1 MKKAVLATKNK
12 GKLKELQELLRE
24 LDIEILS
31 LDDFPEVGKIV
42 EDGKSF
48 FENAMKKAKTVSEKT
63 GLLAIADD
71 SGLEVDALQGKPGI
85 YSARFAGE
93 DATDAKNNEK
103 LLLEMKD
110 IPIEKRG
117 AQFRCVIVAYRPD
130 GKWIKTEG
138 ICRGTI
144 TTEPRGEKGFGY
156 DPVFLP
162 EGLNKTMAELSME
175 EKNKISHRG
184 KALLELKR
192 EIKTLL

>member
-1 MKKAVLATKNK
+1 MK
-12 GKLKELQELLRE
+12 E
-24 LDIEILS
+24 LDIEILP
-31 LDDFPEVGKIV
+31 LDAFPEIGKIV

-71 SGLEVDALQGKPGI
+71 SGLEVDALGGRPGI

-93 DATDAKNNEK
+93 NATDKENNER
-103 LLLEMKD
+103 LLMEMKD
-110 IPIEKRG
+110 IPLEKRG
-117 AQFRCVIVAYRPD
+117 AQFRCVMVAYRPD

-162 EGLNKTMAELSME
+162 EGHDKTMAELSME
-175 EKNKISHRG
+175 EKNRISHRG
-184 KALLELKR
+184 KALAALKK
-192 EIKTLL
+192 EIKGLL